1 MNTTIKFGLA
11 ALAVGAFSILP
22 GKADNT
28 TPDSFTRHGLPI
40 PGAYFKNKESQ
51 QLATIAVK
59 QIRKSVGQEKQTISK
74 SGQKHTK
81 HVRPA
86 HSRLLGRS
94 NPDLGHEATA
104 KPTLVAA
111 VLHDQRTNGNGAL

>member
-28 TPDSFTRHGLPI
+28 TPDTFTRHGLPI

-51 QLATIAVK
+51 QLATIAVS
-59 QIRKSVGQEKQTISK
+59 KSERALDKEKQTISK

-81 HVRPA
+81 HVRLA
-86 HSRLLGRS
+86 HSRLLREKQS
-94 NPDLGHEATA
+94 
-104 KPTLVAA
+104 
-111 VLHDQRTNGNGAL
+111 